1 MESMSTSP
9 SINLLFDKTI
19 LICNNDDNYACY
31 SSREKMLAF
40 AFTFIQQLNENES
53 DFKLLIEENR
63 FTFLKPI
70 QVSIT
75 NYFDDLVFA
84 STNSGEIQAR
94 PILANYYTM
103 VLLNAFKAVIYFW
116 STDKSEYK
124 EKTDVMVEKIVHFA
138 FDLLA
143 PNAIDS
149 GLDLIQNFYK
159 LNLKI
164 KN

>member
-1 MESMSTSP
+1 METISTSP
-9 SINLLFDKTI
+9 SFNLLFDKTI
-19 LICNNDDNYACY
+19 LICNNDDHYATY

-40 AFTFIQQLNENES
+40 VFTFLQQLNENEP
-53 DFKLLIEENR
+53 DFKLLIEKNR

-70 QVSIT
+70 QVSLA

-94 PILANYYTM
+94 PILANYYTF
-103 VLLNAFKAVIYFW
+103 VLLSAFKSVIYFW
-116 STDKSEYK
+116 SNDKSEYK
-124 EKTDVMVEKIVHFA
+124 EKTDVMVEKTVHFA

-149 GLDLIQNFYK
+149 GLDLIQNLIK
-159 LNLKI
+159 LR
-164 KN
+164 